1 MHDSGVPFI
10 NKDSILLPLLVYQK
24 LLQAFLL
31 KKKEVPCLNVLP
43 RRPLGEAVPSLSD
56 IYLVM
61 NVGAMPKDT
70 NCEASI

>member
-10 NKDSILLPLLVYQK
+10 NKYSILLSLFVHHKVLHAFV
-24 LLQAFLL
+24 LQTD
-31 KKKEVPCLNVLP
+31 VPCLNALP
-43 RRPLGEAVPSLSD
+43 RCPLGEETPSLSD

-61 NVGAMPKDT
+61 NAGAIPKDT